1 MKTTKSLQKKIKRG
15 RTSRRYNLIKQK
27 GAGKTELMNR
37 IISIEREIHQAEVF
51 QAYNPGSCFFQFTE
65 LRKHQDALKEQFN
78 TEFPDSN
85 SELSVALMKAIE
97 QEPQCTPSKKTDLTE
112 LAKMEEQ
119 IQKDAIAK
127 RLQAEKSKDTRSWV
141 QQRFDEQVEWYKNYI
156 APMLHDEN
164 LLIAESKRLNK
175 VFGEYSD
182 EGGRGG
188 YEARLHNYKQE
199 ILYKA
204 IQVLK
209 K

>member
-1 MKTTKSLQKKIKRG
+1 MKTTKSLQKKIKKG
-15 RTSRRYNLIKQK
+15 RTSQRYNFIKQK

-37 IISIEREIHQAEVF
+37 IISLEREIHQAEVF
-51 QAYNPGSCFFQFTE
+51 QAYNPSPSFFQFTG
-65 LRKHQDALKEQFN
+65 LRNQQNALKEQFN
-78 TEFPDSN
+78 TEFPDSTQ
-85 SELSVALMKAIE
+85 ELSEALMKAIE
-97 QEPQCTPSKKTDLTE
+97 PEAQVTPSKKTD

-164 LLIAESKRLNK
+164 LLLAEGQRLNK

>member
-37 IISIEREIHQAEVF
+37 IISIEKEIYQAEVF

-78 TEFPDSN
+78 TEFPDSKQ
-85 SELSVALMKAIE
+85 ELSEALMKATQ
-97 QEPQCTPSKKTDLTE
+97 QEPQCTSSKKADLSE

-119 IQKDAIAK
+119 IQRDAIAK

-141 QQRFDEQVEWYKNYI
+141 QQRFDEQIEWYKNYI
-156 APMLHDEN
+156 APMLHDKN
-164 LLIAESKRLNK
+164 LLLEEVQRLNK

-188 YEARLHNYKQE
+188 YEARLHNYKQQ
-199 ILYKA
+199 ILYDA
-204 IQVLK
+204 IQILK

>member
-1 MKTTKSLQKKIKRG
+1 MKTTKSLQNKIKRG

-37 IISIEREIHQAEVF
+37 IISIEREIYQAEVF

-78 TEFPDSN
+78 TEFPDSTQ
-85 SELSVALMKAIE
+85 ELSEALMKAIE
-97 QEPQCTPSKKTDLTE
+97 PEAQVTPSKKTD

-156 APMLHDEN
+156 APMLHDAN
-164 LLIAESKRLNK
+164 LLLAEGQRLNK

-188 YEARLHNYKQE
+188 YEARLHNYKQQ
-199 ILYKA
+199 ILYDA